1 MTLTR
6 SDREPGEADDQSR
19 DGGPIGVA
27 ARRPRSAE
35 QVTRSVELEAP
46 PAQVW
51 DALTEDGLLGEWLAD
66 EVELEAEP
74 GGEVVCRYADGEER
88 RGEVELVEEA
98 ERLAWSWRREGGA
111 PSRVELVLDAVADRT
126 RLTIIETAPVFETGG
141 PATTG
146 PLLLAATAGPRRRAW
161 TGPRLAAPAGP
172 GLAVVDPRL
181 AATWGPPLARLRSA
195 VRLVLA

>member
-6 SDREPGEADDQSR
+6 SDRGPRDEGE
-19 DGGPIGVA
+19 GTP
-27 ARRPRSAE
+27 ARGER
-35 QVTRSVELEAP
+35 VTRSVELDAA

-51 DALTEDGLLGEWLAD
+51 DALTEEALLGEWLAD

-74 GGEVVCRYADGEER
+74 GGAIVCRYADGEER

-111 PSRVELVLDAVADRT
+111 PSRVELVLDAVAERT
-126 RLTIIETAPVFETGG
+126 RLTIIETAPLR
-141 PATTG
+141 ADG
-146 PLLLAATAGPRRRAW
+146 PLLP
-161 TGPRLAAPAGP
+161 AAPAGP
-172 GLAVVDPRL
+172 LLQAGAS
-181 AATWGPPLARLRSA
+181 WGSPLARLRVA